1 MGSSALRCPP
11 LKGTKRRG
19 NVVAMRVADYILHAI
34 ACRGVKVVFFL
45 PGGGA
50 MHLNNALLRNK
61 SLQAVSML
69 HEQGAS
75 IASEAYARTS
85 CLFGVCMVT
94 TGPGATNAI
103 TGVSGAWFESTPMV
117 VISGQVKRA
126 DLKGDRRLRQLG
138 TQELDIVTVVS
149 SITKYAVCLTDPALV
164 RYEVEKALFL
174 MQSGRPGPV
183 WIDVPMDVQASEI
196 NPESLIGYELAHTD
210 QDQEAGLANTP
221 LRTAAIQVANLLMNA
236 TRPVLL
242 LGNGVHC
249 AGAADNARS
258 LVDQLQVPTQ
268 TTWIGADLLEC
279 SHPLYFGRPG
289 TVASRGA
296 NFTIQNADLVI
307 TIGCRMDYSIT
318 GYNRKQFARGAEVV
332 VVDIDEAE
340 IDKLGNLP
348 KVRVVADAGA
358 FINELSNAMSSRP
371 KRDYGEW
378 IALCNQWKER
388 YPVVVPEY
396 YQQSGYTNTYV
407 FTKIL
412 CDELESSDM
421 LIPGSSGASIDTFW
435 LAAELKNGQ
444 RAVATGGL
452 GAMGYGLPAA
462 IGGCI
467 GSNGRRTISI
477 DGDGGFMLNIQ
488 ELEVVRRLN
497 LPIKFFV
504 LNNNGY
510 ASIRASQTGY
520 FKEAIGCDS
529 DSGLT
534 LPDVCKVASAFGIQS
549 FRIANQQ
556 DLRASIREALNCEGP
571 VICEVMVQPNQTIGP
586 RVSSRLGKD
595 GAMVSTP
602 LEDLSPFLDR
612 EELWGNMLI
621 PLMDE

>member
-1 MGSSALRCPP
+1 
-11 LKGTKRRG
+11 
-19 NVVAMRVADYILHAI
+19 MRVADYILDAI
-34 ACRGVKVVFFL
+34 ACRGVEDIFFL

-61 SLQAVSML
+61 CLQAVSML

-85 CLFGVCMVT
+85 GLFGVCMVT
-94 TGPGATNAI
+94 SGPGATNAI

-126 DLKGDRRLRQLG
+126 DLKGGTQLRQLG

-183 WIDVPMDVQASEI
+183 WIDVPMDIQASEI
-196 NPESLIGYELAHTD
+196 NPESLIGYELAHTE
-210 QDQEAGLANTP
+210 QVQEACLTNAP
-221 LRTAAIQVANLLMNA
+221 VMTAATQVANMLMNA
-236 TRPVLL
+236 KRPVML

-249 AGAADNARS
+249 ACAAESARA

-307 TIGCRMDYSIT
+307 AIGCRMDYSIT
-318 GYNRKQFARGAEVV
+318 GYNRNQFARGAAVV

-340 IDKLGNLP
+340 IDKLGDLP
-348 KVRVVADAGA
+348 KLRVVADAGV
-358 FINELSNAMSSRP
+358 FINQLSDAMSTRP
-371 KRDYGEW
+371 KPKYGEW
-378 IALCNQWKER
+378 IALCNHWKEC
-388 YPVVVPEY
+388 YPVVVPENY
-396 YQQSGYTNTYV
+396 EQSGYPNTYV
-407 FTKIL
+407 FTQIL

-435 LAAELKNGQ
+435 LSAELKKGQ

-467 GSNGRRTISI
+467 GSNGRRTISV

-534 LPDVCKVASAFGIQS
+534 LPDICKVASAFGVQS
-549 FRIANQQ
+549 LRIDNQQ
-556 DLRASIREALNCEGP
+556 DLRSSIREALNYEGP
-571 VICEVMVQPNQTIGP
+571 VICEVMVQPDQTIGP

-612 EELWGNMLI
+612 EELRGNMLI
-621 PLMDE
+621 PLMEE

>member
-1 MGSSALRCPP
+1 
-11 LKGTKRRG
+11 
-19 NVVAMRVADYILHAI
+19 MRVADYILDAI
-34 ACRGVKVVFFL
+34 ASRGVKEVFFL

-50 MHLNNALLRNK
+50 MHLNNALLKNTR
-61 SLQAVSML
+61 LRAISML
-69 HEQGAS
+69 HEQGAC

-85 CLFGVCMVT
+85 GLFGVCMVT
-94 TGPGATNAI
+94 SGPGATNAI

-126 DLKGDRRLRQLG
+126 DLKGGTQLRQLG

-149 SITKYAVCLTDPALV
+149 SITKYAICLTDSSRV

-196 NPESLIGYELAHTD
+196 NPESQIGYERELTE
-210 QDQEAGLANTP
+210 QDQESALANTVVK
-221 LRTAAIQVANLLMNA
+221 TAATQVADMLMHA
-236 TRPVLL
+236 KRPVLL

-249 AGAADNARS
+249 AGAAEDARA
-258 LVDQLQVPTQ
+258 LVDQLKVPTQ
-268 TTWIGADLLEC
+268 TTWIGADLLEY
-279 SHPLYFGRPG
+279 SHPYYFGRPG

-296 NFTIQNADLVI
+296 NFTIQNADLLI
-307 TIGCRMDYSIT
+307 AIGCRMDYSIT
-318 GYNRKQFARGAEVV
+318 GYNRKQFARSAEIV

-340 IDKLGNLP
+340 IDKLGELP
-348 KVRVVADAGA
+348 KLRVIADAKA
-358 FINELSNAMSSRP
+358 FINHLSLAMSVSSQP
-371 KRDYGEW
+371 DYGKW
-378 IALCNQWKER
+378 LARCKDWKQR
-388 YPVVVPEY
+388 YPVVLNEY
-396 YQQSGYTNTYV
+396 YKQTGYSNTYV
-407 FTKIL
+407 FTQIL
-412 CDELESSDM
+412 CEELQSSDM
-421 LIPGSSGASIDTFW
+421 VIPGSSGASIDTFW
-435 LAAELKNGQ
+435 LSAQLKRGQ

-467 GSNGRRTISI
+467 GGDLRRTISV

-510 ASIRASQTGY
+510 ASIRASQSGY
-520 FKEAIGCDS
+520 FKEVIGCDS
-529 DSGLT
+529 ESGLT
-534 LPDVCKVASAFGIQS
+534 LPDIRQVAAAFGIQS
-549 FRIANQQ
+549 FRIADQEN
-556 DLRASIREALNCEGP
+556 LRASICEVLESDGP
-571 VICEVMVQPNQTIGP
+571 SICEVMVQPDQTIGP

-595 GAMVSTP
+595 GAMVSSP

-612 EELWGNMLI
+612 QELRSNMLI
-621 PLMDE
+621 PLMEE